1 MLYYLYYYLGWI
13 KKDIMLINS
22 FCPTTRDLNYAIEVF
37 PTDDDDPPPRVNRV
51 YYDH

>member
-22 FCPTTRDLNYAIEVF
+22 FCPTSRDLNYVIYKF
-37 PTDDDDPPPRVNRV
+37 PTDDDE
-51 YYDH
+51 DH